1 MINPEELFEKLMNNE
16 ISREEFEKLLDG
28 LDDETVRA
36 KYDRFLHEKF
46 MEEMEHHFGYVHEGN
61 DSTDKTKKVKEHK
74 EKKSKGNRQYPIAAV
89 ILAFI
94 GITFSILFILNEI
107 NNNRDLKVANQED
120 INELITKTTPNRRMF
135 RMRLQDGSLVHLNAV
150 SKISYPQEFND
161 GKREVEIL
169 GEAYFDVER
178 DETRPFT
185 IRVKDYSVQ
194 VLGTSFNIKAY
205 DDEQDF
211 SVTVESGTVKVISNS
226 DDFEDKI
233 LEKNQKLV
241 FSQET
246 NSVEIQDV
254 NTEDEL
260 SWRKGELRFDSTPMA
275 KVEKML
281 ERWYG
286 YDIIIENDEI
296 YELKYTGSHINE
308 GIKSILES
316 LVYATRTEYSIEE
329 NSIIIDN

>member
-1 MINPEELFEKLMNNE
+1 LIKNE

-28 LDDETVRA
+28 MDDETVRA
-36 KYDRFLHEKF
+36 KYDRFLHKKF
-46 MEEMEHHFGYVHEGN
+46 MEEMESHFG
-61 DSTDKTKKVKEHK
+61 DSKEINVTANSGKVKD
-74 EKKSKGNRQYPIAAV
+74 KKQQKIKGNRQYPIAAV
-89 ILAFI
+89 LLAFI

-107 NNNRDLKVANQED
+107 NNNRNLDESNKKVL
-120 INELITKTTPNRRMF
+120 NELITKMTPNSRMF

-150 SKISYPQEFND
+150 SKISYPHEFND

-205 DDEQDF
+205 EDEQDF

-233 LEKNQKLV
+233 LKKNQKLV
-241 FSQET
+241 FSPET
-246 NSVEIQDV
+246 NSIKIENV
-254 NTEDEL
+254 NSEDEL
-260 SWRKGELRFDSTPMA
+260 SWRNGVLRFNSTPMS

-286 YDIIIENDEI
+286 YDIIIEDDEI
-296 YELKYTGSHINE
+296 YELKYTGNHKNE
-308 GIKSILES
+308 SLKAVLES
-316 LVYATRTEYSIEE
+316 LIYATRTEYSIKD
-329 NSIIIDN
+329 NSIMIDN

>member
-16 ISREEFEKLLDG
+16 ISREEFDKLLDG

-150 SKISYPQEFND
+150 SKISYPQEFTD
-161 GKREVEIL
+161 EKREVEIL
-169 GEAYFDVER
+169 GEAYFDIER
-178 DETRPFT
+178 DEARPFN
-185 IRVKDYSVQ
+185 ISVKDYSVK
-194 VLGTSFNIKAY
+194 VLGTSFNIQAY
-205 DDEQDF
+205 EDEQDF

-226 DDFEDKI
+226 DDFEDQI
-233 LEKNQKLV
+233 LKKNQKLI
-241 FSQET
+241 FSPET
-246 NSVEIQDV
+246 NSTKIEVVDSEK
-254 NTEDEL
+254 EL
-260 SWRKGELRFDSTPMA
+260 SWRKGILRFDSTPMA

-286 YDIIIENDEI
+286 YDIIIEDEEI
-296 YELKYTGSHINE
+296 YENRLNGEHKNKN
-308 GIKSILES
+308 IKSVLES
-316 LVYATRTEYSIEE
+316 VTFATGTNYQIED
-329 NSIIIDN
+329 NSIIIKN